1 MADARWL
8 KLGDVCRLV
17 SCGKS
22 WWLQEVR
29 EGRAPKP
36 VRIGTRFVRWRESDI
51 AAWMASK

>member
-29 EGRAPKP
+29 EGRAPQP
-36 VRIGTRFVRWRESDI
+36 VRIGTRFVRWRESDV